1 MRAFLTACAELG
13 ALATSGARLPPADG
27 SGLMAT
33 IEHDWRDRPPR
44 QPDDP
49 GARDSFS
56 EPKDW
61 IILPEGAIQVRA
73 DTREEAGRLAHRICA
88 ALDACDEDGTPL
100 AWPSRATMAMVFIGG
115 LIAGA
120 IGMAVLLTGV
130 EWVR

>member
-1 MRAFLTACAELG
+1 
-13 ALATSGARLPPADG
+13 
-27 SGLMAT
+27 MAT
-33 IEHDWRDRPPR
+33 IEHDWRDPPEQPR

-49 GARDSFS
+49 GTTRSRR
-56 EPKDW
+56 
-61 IILPEGAIQVRA
+61 QVAAKVYHDESGVPRVIVADQDLGPYDFYRA
-73 DTREEAGRLAHRICA
+73 VDLANRIRN
-88 ALDACDEDGTPL
+88 ALANCDDDGTPL